1 MAFVIISLTKKDLF
15 MNQWPYLLTII
26 LLIISQICLG
36 VFSIQL
42 GMSEPGLIV
51 GHQLVACLLVA
62 VISAVNFKGRGTY
75 VSTQFFI
82 TESTL
87 ETCHG

>member
-1 MAFVIISLTKKDLF
+1 MITF
-15 MNQWPYLLTII
+15 
-26 LLIISQICLG
+26 LIISQIFLG

-42 GMSEPGLIV
+42 GMSEPALVI
-51 GHQLVACLLVA
+51 GHQLIACLLVA
-62 VISAVNFKGRGTY
+62 VISSLNFIGRGIDG
-75 VSTQFFI
+75 SSQSLFI

>member
-1 MAFVIISLTKKDLF
+1 
-15 MNQWPYLLTII
+15 
-26 LLIISQICLG
+26 
-36 VFSIQL
+36 
-42 GMSEPGLIV
+42 MSEPALVI

-62 VISAVNFKGRGTY
+62 IISALNFKGRGIDR
-75 VSTQFFI
+75 SSQSLFI